1 MARLQALEKFYK
13 TRFRSSLYY
22 TAVFNLNCL
31 HIFSSSLS
39 LLTFRRAKSYKSA
52 RHRQNIAFG
61 ESWLRSLIKVQVN
74 LTFNSLAQEFITAFC
89 SGVAVRHPSVGCYL
103 PSNPFILFLGGAELL
118 QLATRFGERLTN
130 SQTVLPLVPKTE
142 WDLSVILMV
151 TVSL

>member
-1 MARLQALEKFYK
+1 MIKRIKKDFWKSNPGSPTNSRGIFTKLAFARCDILQQ
-13 TRFRSSLYY
+13 SSTLIVYLY
-22 TAVFNLNCL
+22 
-31 HIFSSSLS
+31 FSSSLS

-52 RHRQNIAFG
+52 RHQQSIAFG

-118 QLATRFGERLTN
+118 QLATRFKRASN
-130 SQTVLPLVPKTE
+130 
-142 WDLSVILMV
+142 
-151 TVSL
+151 